1 MEYRALTLHYRTFL
15 WITTIE
21 AILAE
26 AGRIE
31 STQIQKNFHITTHFL
46 SHYKELPLLQQ
57 RANGW
62 KRSEH
67 PNLPVHCQQSL
78 ITTLL
83 PFFIT
88 YNQLFLHFKLRNQK
102 VTYPSMKWQK
112 LASCNTFWLWPSTLL
127 LHSHVYLPSSRV
139 FYPFPIHRRSS
150 TFTSKYKLG
159 AGLDPFFCQWMA
171 GRPCLQGANFCSGFT
186 IQIHFQKLHAH
197 L

>member
-21 AILAE
+21 AILTE

-31 STQIQKNFHITTHFL
+31 STQIQKNFHITAHFL
-46 SHYKELPLLQQ
+46 PHYKELPLLQQ
-57 RANGW
+57 RAHGW

-88 YNQLFLHFKLRNQK
+88 YKQLFLHFKLRNQK
-102 VTYPSMKWQK
+102 ITYPSMKWPK
-112 LASCNTFWLWPSTLL
+112 LASCIVTFDPIT
-127 LHSHVYLPSSRV
+127 V
-139 FYPFPIHRRSS
+139 FPLVS
-150 TFTSKYKLG
+150 
-159 AGLDPFFCQWMA
+159 
-171 GRPCLQGANFCSGFT
+171 T
-186 IQIHFQKLHAH
+186 IQQGSLSVPNPSKV
-197 L
+197 